1 MQPRRLL
8 QASCLLLLS
17 AAVLAQFDPNAE
29 VAAVIA
35 AAKPEAAN
43 PAELGPAAFRCFKS
57 GAGNCNSGAGCNALV
72 GENCLLC
79 QNEED
84 EWTCKAC
91 RAGFYP
97 SDDATECEECEL
109 GYYW

>member
-35 AAKPEAAN
+35 AARPQAVMPAEIRPEAFN
-43 PAELGPAAFRCFKS
+43 CFKA
-57 GAGNCNSGAGCNALV
+57 GARNCLAGTACNAEID
-72 GENCLLC
+72 GGNCLLC
-79 QNEED
+79 QNSD
-84 EWTCKAC
+84 GWTCKAC
-91 RAGFYP
+91 KAGFYP
-97 SDDATECEECEL
+97 DEEDTVCEECDQ